1 MPLDRVIVSPLADS
15 DANIKR
21 QKTIHSFKTPLTAT
35 EIHFRKKKRWNKNT
49 MKAAGD
55 LLNSRMATIIFSIPF
70 TC

>member
-35 EIHFRKKKRWNKNT
+35 EIHFRKKRDGTKTPWKQQVT
-49 MKAAGD
+49 Y
-55 LLNSRMATIIFSIPF
+55 
-70 TC
+70 